1 MLKYR
6 KNKKML
12 YQYVEENREA
22 FKKFD
27 SVEMTAAMVLL
38 GEQKRL
44 AQRMKENEEEVFDM
58 CEAIDELIEDGR
70 QKGRKEGRLAGQS
83 RINLLNQKLK
93 ADGKMEELLCSIDD
107 PEYQKK
113 LLEEYGL

>member
-1 MLKYR
+1 
-6 KNKKML
+6 ML

-58 CEAIDELIEDGR
+58 CEAIDELIEDGKQEGR
-70 QKGRKEGRLAGQS
+70 KEGRKEGRLAGQS